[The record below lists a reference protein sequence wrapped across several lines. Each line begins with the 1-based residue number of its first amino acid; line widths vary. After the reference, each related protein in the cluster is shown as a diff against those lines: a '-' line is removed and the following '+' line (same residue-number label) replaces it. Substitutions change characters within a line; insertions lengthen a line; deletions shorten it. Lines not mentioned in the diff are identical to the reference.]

1 LEASLGYTVCLKNKP
16 KREREGRM
24 DGKNG
29 RKKGRKGR
37 REGGREGKK
46 EGRIKEDKE
55 INPLGRHNNYNH
67 MSA

>member
-1 LEASLGYTVCLKNKP
+1 
-16 KREREGRM
+16 M

-37 REGGREGKK
+37 REGGKEGKK